1 MKLAFGLFALAAAQ
15 DGASAQTQDDG
26 AQSQGAQ
33 SQGAQDQGGYGG
45 ESAGY
50 EAEPASYGEA
60 AIYRAPDICL
70 TACPKEAPCQHPSG
84 GCAPKS
90 CGGEVQSYGGEAQSG
105 YRRLQDGS
113 QGAQGGYGQAQQSYG
128 GEAQYAAPAAYAAPQ
143 PSCGCPYGTT
153 DTSGNVLSNTWV
165 LWIGFALLFI
175 PAMWFLC
182 YMFGDLTD
190 DGEING
196 SNTQRASMG
205 LHRVVAGFICVFA
218 SLAYLTMAT
227 GHGYITRCCD
237 GRTFFYARYIDWT
250 LTTPL
255 MIWELSSLA
264 REVATIV
271 ANENGTAPTIT
282 SLDMVFLIFMDL
294 LMIISGLIGSLIC
307 GGSKWVF
314 FGFSMLAFIPI
325 LSQLCS
331 WDRTIQEMATAIADL
346 ALSNPSLGTTATAR
360 VRNYRNAMNITVITW
375 FFYPV
380 VWVLAEGTGT
390 ISANA
395 EAICYTV
402 LDVLAKSVF
411 GFIIV
416 SNMQSPQ

>member
-1 MKLAFGLFALAAAQ
+1 
-15 DGASAQTQDDG
+15 
-26 AQSQGAQ
+26 
-33 SQGAQDQGGYGG
+33 
-45 ESAGY
+45 
-50 EAEPASYGEA
+50 
-60 AIYRAPDICL
+60 
-70 TACPKEAPCQHPSG
+70 
-84 GCAPKS
+84 
-90 CGGEVQSYGGEAQSG
+90 
-105 YRRLQDGS
+105 
-113 QGAQGGYGQAQQSYG
+113 
-128 GEAQYAAPAAYAAPQ
+128 
-143 PSCGCPYGTT
+143 
-153 DTSGNVLSNTWV
+153 
-165 LWIGFALLFI
+165 
-175 PAMWFLC
+175 MWFLC

-190 DGEING
+190 DGVING
-196 SNTQRASMG
+196 SNTDRTNMG

-264 REVATIV
+264 REVADII
-271 ANENGTAPTIT
+271 ANQNGTAPTIT

-307 GGSKWVF
+307 GSSKWVF

-325 LSQLCS
+325 LAQLCS
-331 WDRTIQEMATAIADL
+331 WDRTLQEMTTAL
-346 ALSNPSLGTTATAR
+346 AELNLTNPTLGTTASSR
-360 VRNYRNAMNITVITW
+360 VSNYRSAMNITVITW

-402 LDVLAKSVF
+402 LDVIAKSVF
-411 GFIIV
+411 GFVIV
-416 SNMQSPQ
+416 RNFN